1 MATLNIRIQLRNDTA
16 ENWTTQNPIL
26 LKGEMGVEID
36 TGKTKIGN
44 GTDHWETL
52 KYSGVDEDTIKG
64 IIDNNRSAF
73 TEVVPEEG
81 ETDAQ
86 ALARVITNPKKGDMA
101 VVVRTFIE
109 GKESYTAKQSYTAY
123 IHDGTG
129 FKAMDGNYSA
139 ENVYFDKDLKLTEA
153 FGRYKPDASGS
164 VEVPSTGKS
173 VYSLIDDAF
182 SQSKNPT
189 TTQPSASVKI
199 TANSG
204 TFEIGTKKNLTYSA
218 SLNTG
223 AYSYGPTPTGVNAT
237 TYTATCDGKTLTGA
251 TGTFE
256 NIVADGTKKI
266 SISIAHSAGSIPK
279 TNKGADYADGQI
291 KSGTKTATSSQALVG
306 VRYMFWGPM
315 TKDIALNS
323 ANIRALAHK
332 EESKAKTLDVF
343 GPGDKAVKVV
353 VAVPAGRKIT
363 KVLLTSSMNADI
375 TSAFAKQTST
385 VSIEG
390 AQGYAGIAY
399 DIYVY
404 QPASIDKGERYAITI
419 G

>member
-16 ENWTTQNPIL
+16 ENWTTQNPVL

-73 TEVVPEEG
+73 TEVAPNEG

-101 VVVRTFIE
+101 VVVRTFVE
-109 GKESYTAKQSYTAY
+109 GKESYTAY

-164 VEVPSTGKS
+164 VKVPSTGQS
-173 VYSLIDDAF
+173 VYGLIDDAF

-189 TTQPSASVKI
+189 TTQPSASVSI

-223 AYSYGPTPTGVNAT
+223 AYSYGPTPTGVSAT

-256 NIVADGTKKI
+256 NIVADGAKKI

-291 KSGTKTATSSQALVG
+291 KAGTKTATSSQALVG

-315 TKDIALNS
+315 SDASAELNS
-323 ANIRALAHK
+323 ANIRALAHN
-332 EESKAKTLDVF
+332 KATGTGNLSTF
-343 GPGDKAVKVV
+343 GAGAGAKKVV
-353 VAVPAGRKIT
+353 VAVPAGRRIT
-363 KVLLTSSMNADI
+363 KVIMPSALNADV
-375 TSAFAKQTST
+375 TSLFVKQGTQ
-385 VSIEG
+385 VQVQG
-390 AQGYAGIAY
+390 ANAYAATAY
-399 DIYVY
+399 DVYVY
-404 QPASIDKGERYAITI
+404 QPASIDAAETYTVTI

>member
-16 ENWTTQNPIL
+16 ENWTARNPVL

-44 GTDHWETL
+44 GTDDWKTL

-73 TEVVPEEG
+73 TEVVPNEG
-81 ETDAQ
+81 ETDVQ

-101 VVVRTFIE
+101 VVIRTFVE
-109 GKESYTAKQSYTAY
+109 GKESYTAY

-139 ENVYFDKDLKLTEA
+139 ENVYFDEDFTYTANIGVLTVP
-153 FGRYKPDASGS
+153 GSGSGTIQASGKN
-164 VEVPSTGKS
+164 VKEVLAGILAKE
-173 VYSLIDDAF
+173 
-182 SQSKNPT
+182 KNPSAT
-189 TTQPSASVKI
+189 APAITIGTQ
-199 TANSG
+199 TNFG
-204 TFEIGTKKNLTYSA
+204 TFEIGTKKNLVYGATLSA
-218 SLNTG
+218 GSYT
-223 AYSYGPTPTGVNAT
+223 YGPATGITAKTWEATCTGVIGSKAT
-237 TYTATCDGKTLTGA
+237 AS
-251 TGTFE
+251 GTFE
-256 NIVADGTKKI
+256 NVVAETT
-266 SISIAHSAGSIPK
+266 PK
-279 TNKGADYADGQI
+279 TVTVKATYDAGAIPVTNLGNPYPAGQI
-291 KSGTKTATSSQALVG
+291 KAGSASKVSGSLVG

-315 TKDIALNS
+315 AEDVALNS

-332 EESKAKTLDVF
+332 EESKAKTLATF
-343 GPGDKAVKVV
+343 GPGDNAVKVV

-375 TSAFAKQTST
+375 TSSFAKQTST
-385 VSIEG
+385 VSVEG
-390 AQGYAGIAY
+390 AQGYAGTAY
-399 DIYVY
+399 DVYVY
-404 QPASIDKGERYAITI
+404 QPASIDKGEKYAITI

>member
-44 GTDHWETL
+44 GTDHWKTL

-73 TEVVPEEG
+73 TEVVPNEG

-101 VVVRTFIE
+101 VVIRTFVE
-109 GKESYTAKQSYTAY
+109 GKQSYTAY

-139 ENVYFDKDLKLTEA
+139 ENVYFDKNLKLTEA

-164 VEVPSTGKS
+164 VEVPSTGQS

-189 TTQPSASVKI
+189 TTQPSASVNI

-223 AYSYGPTPTGVNAT
+223 AYSYGPTPTGVSAI

-279 TNKGADYADGQI
+279 TNKGANYAAGQI
-291 KSGTKTATSSQALVG
+291 KSGTKTATSSQALTG

-315 TKDIALNS
+315 ADASAELNS
-323 ANIRALAHK
+323 ANIRALAHN
-332 EESKAKTLDVF
+332 KASGTGNLSTF
-343 GPGDKAVKVV
+343 GAGAGAKKVV
-353 VAVPAGRKIT
+353 VAVPAGRRIT
-363 KVLLTSSMNADI
+363 KVIMPSALNADV
-375 TSAFAKQTST
+375 TSLFVKQGTQ
-385 VSIEG
+385 VQVQG
-390 AQGYAGIAY
+390 ANAYAAAAY
-399 DIYVY
+399 DVYVY
-404 QPASIDKGERYAITI
+404 QPASIDAAETYTVTI

>member
-64 IIDNNRSAF
+64 IINNNRSDF
-73 TEVVPEEG
+73 TEVVPNEG

-101 VVVRTFIE
+101 VVVRTFVE
-109 GKESYTAKQSYTAY
+109 GKESYTAY

-139 ENVYFDKDLKLTEA
+139 DNVYFDKDLTYTANIGVLT
-153 FGRYKPDASGS
+153 
-164 VEVPSTGKS
+164 VPSTGSGTIQASGKN
-173 VYSLIDDAF
+173 VKEVLAGILAKE
-182 SQSKNPT
+182 KNPSAT
-189 TTQPSASVKI
+189 APAVTIGTQ
-199 TANSG
+199 TNFG
-204 TFEIGTKKNLTYSA
+204 TFEIGTKKNLVYSA
-218 SLNTG
+218 TLSAGSYT
-223 AYSYGPTPTGVNAT
+223 YGPATGITAKTWEATCTGVTGSKT
-237 TYTATCDGKTLTGA
+237 TAS
-251 TGTFE
+251 GTFE
-256 NIVADGTKKI
+256 NVVAEAT
-266 SISIAHSAGSIPK
+266 PK
-279 TNKGADYADGQI
+279 TVTVKATYDAGAIPVTNLGNPYPAGQI
-291 KSGTKTATSSQALVG
+291 KAGSASKVSGSLVG

-315 TKDIALNS
+315 VDASAELNS

-332 EESKAKTLDVF
+332 EESKVKTLATF
-343 GPGDKAVKVV
+343 GAGAGAKKIV
-353 VAVPAGRKIT
+353 VAVPAGRRIT
-363 KVLLTSSMNADI
+363 KALLTSAMNADI
-375 TSAFAKQTST
+375 TSVFVKQGTQSQ
-385 VSIEG
+385 VQG
-390 AQGYAGIAY
+390 ANGYTATAY
-399 DIYVY
+399 DVYVY
-404 QPASIDKGERYAITI
+404 QPASIDAGETYSITI

>member
-16 ENWTTQNPIL
+16 ENWTSANPVL

-44 GTDHWETL
+44 GTDNWKTL

-73 TEVVPEEG
+73 TEVTPNEG

-101 VVVRTFIE
+101 VVVRTFVE
-109 GKESYTAKQSYTAY
+109 GKQSYTAY

-164 VEVPSTGKS
+164 VKVPSTGQS

-182 SQSKNPT
+182 SQSRNPT
-189 TTQPSASVKI
+189 TTQPSASVSI

-223 AYSYGPTPTGVNAT
+223 AYSYGPTPTGVSAT

-251 TGTFE
+251 TSTFE

-291 KSGTKTATSSQALVG
+291 KAGTKTATSSQALVG

-315 TKDIALNS
+315 TEDVALNS

-332 EESKAKTLDVF
+332 EESKAKTLATF
-343 GPGDKAVKVV
+343 GPGDNAVKVV

-375 TSAFAKQTST
+375 TSSFAKQTST
-385 VSIEG
+385 VSVEG
-390 AQGYAGIAY
+390 AQGYAGTAY
-399 DIYVY
+399 DVYVY